1 MKMEQK
7 FYTPQGFKA
16 LQDELDHLIN
26 VRVEENK
33 KEISKARAYGDLS
46 ENSEYDAAKQ
56 EQAIIHARIDELRE
70 MIANAKVF
78 DESQID
84 ESKVS
89 VGSIVVLFNV
99 ERNREF
105 TYHIVGSYETD
116 PENGKIFICHA
127 DCIDDV
133 HRIEEMIKTRHNNN
147 VDMVV
152 YTGSVIG
159 AHSGPGT
166 IAIFYLAKER

>member
-1 MKMEQK
+1 MEQK
-7 FYTPQGFKA
+7 LYTPQGFKA
-16 LQDELDHLIN
+16 LQDELDFLIN

-56 EQAIIHARIDELRE
+56 EQAVIHARIDELRE
-70 MIANAKVF
+70 MIINAKVI

-84 ESKVS
+84 ETRIS
-89 VGSIVVLFNV
+89 VGSIVKLFNV

-116 PENGKIFICHA
+116 PENGKISDSSPIGSALLGATEGEEVTVEGARVQHL
-127 DCIDDV
+127 
-133 HRIEEMIKTRHNNN
+133 RIL
-147 VDMVV
+147 
-152 YTGSVIG
+152 SV
-159 AHSGPGT
+159 AR
-166 IAIFYLAKER
+166 AKD